1 MNVIITYRAPRERPA
16 HDDPVEVPVLR
27 ASASGPDYESAKA
40 AALAQIPEGQLLLSY
55 YVED

>member
-1 MNVIITYRAPRERPA
+1 MNVIISYRAQRERPG
-16 HDDPVEVPVLR
+16 HDDTVEVPVLK
-27 ASASGPDYESAKA
+27 ASGAGPDYESAKA